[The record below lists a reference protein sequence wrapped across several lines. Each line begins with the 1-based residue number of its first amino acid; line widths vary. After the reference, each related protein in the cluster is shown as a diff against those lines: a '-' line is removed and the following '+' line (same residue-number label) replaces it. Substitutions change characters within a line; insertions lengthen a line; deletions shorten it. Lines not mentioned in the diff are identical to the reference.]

1 MTPPLI
7 QFEDVTKRFGKNLVL
22 DKINLSIFKGE
33 ITAVIGKSGTGKS
46 VLLKHIIGLM
56 EPDSGQI
63 LYMGTPVK
71 KLSRR
76 KQILFKNE
84 LSYMFQDNA
93 LFDSMTVFEN
103 IALPLN
109 ETRNLAGVVIRD
121 KVHQRMEQLGLE
133 GIDNRFPMELSGG
146 MRKRVALA
154 RALVTDP
161 QVVLFDE
168 PTTGLD
174 PVRKNA
180 VHEMIVQY
188 QEQFGFTAVVVSHDI
203 PDIFN
208 IAQRVAMLD
217 NGGITFQGESKD
229 ILNTTD
235 QNLSAFIR
243 GKGFTTDL

>member
-1 MTPPLI
+1 MI
-7 QFEDVTKRFGKNLVL
+7 EFRDAKKSFGENHVL
-22 DKINLSIFKGE
+22 KGVNLSIYKGE

-46 VLLKHIIGLM
+46 VLLKHIIGLI
-56 EPDSGQI
+56 EPDGGDI
-63 LYMGTPVK
+63 LYLGTPLRE
-71 KLSRR
+71 LSRR
-76 KQILFKNE
+76 KLILFKRE

-93 LFDSMTVFEN
+93 LFDFLNVFEN
-103 IALPLN
+103 IALPMK
-109 ETRNLAGVVIRD
+109 ETRKLTSEVIRE

-133 GIDNRFPMELSGG
+133 GIDQRYPTELSGG

-180 VHEMIVQY
+180 VHDMIVQY

-203 PDIFN
+203 PEIFN
-208 IAQRVAMLD
+208 IAQRIAMLD
-217 NGGITFQGESKD
+217 QGRISFEGNRED
-229 ILNTTD
+229 LLNSND
-235 QNLSAFIR
+235 ENLNAFVQGR
-243 GKGFTTDL
+243 GV